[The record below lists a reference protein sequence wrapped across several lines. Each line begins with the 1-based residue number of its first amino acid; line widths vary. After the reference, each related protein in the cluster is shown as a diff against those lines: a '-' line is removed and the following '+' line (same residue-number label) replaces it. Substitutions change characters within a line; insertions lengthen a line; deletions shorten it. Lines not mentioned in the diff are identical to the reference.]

1 VPSSEL
7 TLRRSRDS
15 LRTTGVLTWLTVYLI
30 LLFGIPSRLVFHP
43 LGSAGAPSTLFGL
56 ASALVWFLAQLW
68 RSASVAGPRRPI
80 RIALAYFLVAV
91 GISYIAA
98 MTRPIDR
105 DEISPADVGLLV
117 VVSWS
122 GALLTAHDG
131 LTKLRDVE
139 VLVRRFALV
148 GGLMALVGLAQYVT
162 KQSLIDRI
170 SIPGLTAVS
179 SAETTFRNGLVR
191 ISGTATHP
199 IEFGALLSILLPIA
213 LHGALHPAG
222 LGVVRRWFPVATI
235 SLALALSMSRS
246 AYIGLAVALLVLL
259 WGWPPALRWR
269 IGGGFLVT
277 AVVLSAGVPRLFSSV
292 RGMFATVENDPSIA
306 SRTDSYAVAWQFFTD
321 APWFGRGLGT
331 FLPKYRIFDNN
342 YLGLLVCCGIVGTI
356 AFVAIP
362 VTAIVVL
369 VRRRRRWADPQSR
382 DLALSLIAGILAGA
396 VSLAFFDGF
405 GFPMTMGTLFLALG
419 IAGAL
424 IRLHPYDR
432 DPGRPRATAAPAR
445 GSPHIPAGAPPAPE
459 PALRRRERASASERT
474 A

>member
-1 VPSSEL
+1 MTSPASRPVRSSSATAGTAL
-7 TLRRSRDS
+7 GVDRG
-15 LRTTGVLTWLTVYLI
+15 TGVLAWLTVYLI

-68 RSASVAGPRRPI
+68 RSASVSGPRRPV
-80 RIALAYFLVAV
+80 RIALTCFLLAV
-91 GISYIAA
+91 GVSYVAA
-98 MTRPIDR
+98 MSRPIDS
-105 DEISPADVGLLV
+105 DEISPADVGLLAV
-117 VVSWS
+117 VAWS

-139 VLVRRFALV
+139 VLVRRFAFV
-148 GGLMALVGLAQYVT
+148 GGIMAFVGLAQYVT
-162 KQSLIDRI
+162 RQALVDRI
-170 SIPGLTAVS
+170 AIPGLTAVS
-179 SAETTFRNGLVR
+179 GVDAFFRNGQVR

-213 LHGALHPAG
+213 MHGALHP
-222 LGVVRRWFPVATI
+222 LGHGMVRRWFPVATI

-246 AYIGLAVALLVLL
+246 AYIGLAVSLLVLL

-269 IGGGFLVT
+269 IGGAFL
-277 AVVLSAGVPRLFSSV
+277 AVGTLLALGVPHLFSSV
-292 RGMFATVENDPSIA
+292 RSMFVTAKDDPSIT
-306 SRTDSYAVAWQFFTD
+306 SRTDSYAVAWQFFER

-342 YLGLLVCCGIVGTI
+342 YLGLLVSCGIVGTI
-356 AFVAIP
+356 AFVAVP

-369 VRRRRRWADPQSR
+369 VRRRRRWADAESR
-382 DLALSLIAGILAGA
+382 DLALSLVAGVTAGS

-424 IRLHPYDR
+424 VRLHPNDR
-432 DPGRPRATAAPAR
+432 DPGRTPQRAVTA
-445 GSPHIPAGAPPAPE
+445 GQGGA
-459 PALRRRERASASERT
+459 ASAT
-474 A
+474 VV